1 MKRKIH
7 SIIRAMESFSGPR
20 QVQWSAGNRRSSF
33 FALGLAIL
41 LLVAVNLG
49 SLHHHHDLQAHADC
63 AVCLVVH
70 HSPVEAAG
78 LPSLQLLL
86 PFSYL
91 LLFFPLS
98 AAIISRRPST
108 INGRAPPCAGAVAN

>member
-1 MKRKIH
+1 
-7 SIIRAMESFSGPR
+7 MESISAPR
-20 QVQWSAGNRRSSF
+20 QVRLPLGNRRISS
-33 FALGLAIL
+33 FALGLALL

-78 LPSLQLLL
+78 LPSLQLPL
-86 PFSYL
+86 PFPYL

-108 INGRAPPCAGAVAN
+108 INGRAPPCAGAVANEP

>member
-1 MKRKIH
+1 
-7 SIIRAMESFSGPR
+7 MESFSGPR

-63 AVCLVVH
+63 AVCLAVH

-78 LPSLQLLL
+78 LPSLQLQL

-91 LLFFPLS
+91 LPIITLS
-98 AAIISRRPST
+98 VAVIARRTAT
-108 INGRAPPCAGAVAN
+108 INGRAPPSFLSPRFY